1 MVTFAE
7 VRKMRKETGLLE
19 WDVWRAHSVMERK
32 PDAAT
37 SAMSGE
43 PHDVLGRVEPE
54 LAGEARRY
62 RRVLYGALL
71 MMFMPGILAILAWSA
86 MYWLPVCILWLPF
99 ERGVM
104 GLPGLS
110 LYEWSAFTL
119 LIAYL
124 VYGLVQ
130 IRASHRATACLAADY
145 RRLVAADEPQRT
157 EYAEAALSGR
167 YPRARAVLAK
177 STAFSM
183 YEDLMRRPGATGD
196 EAGEV
201 GAEARLTSVR
211 WDVGQAVGL
220 FVVIVAI
227 MITVS
232 GTATWVRESEL
243 APTAKTLLIAA
254 TLFGMYLIE
263 WATAWGLARAAS
275 QPLAKAVGLQKFDA
289 GKWVPAAIGVAL
301 VARIVAA
308 AWSLLLRFAHANAPA
323 PGLDVTRLMPSGS
336 WGVVMTVLMAAVLAP
351 LVEEIIFR
359 GIAYSALRDRFG
371 DVLGAV
377 FSAGMFAI
385 LHLSIYTIAPVFVL
399 ALMLSA
405 LYRRSGSLWVPVIA
419 HMSFNALGLV
429 GIYLLKVSGL
439 T

>member
-1 MVTFAE
+1 MGTLAE

-43 PHDVLGRVEPE
+43 PDDVLGRVEPE

-62 RRVLYGALL
+62 RGVLYGALL
-71 MMFMPGILAILAWSA
+71 TMFMPGILAILAWSA
-86 MYWLPVCILWLPF
+86 MYWLPVRIMWLPF
-99 ERGVM
+99 ERGGM

-110 LYEWSAFTL
+110 LYEWSAFAL
-119 LIAYL
+119 LLAYL

-130 IRASHRATACLAADY
+130 IRASHRATACLSADY
-145 RRLVAADEPQRT
+145 RRLVAADESQRA

-167 YPRARAVLAK
+167 YPRVRAVLGK

-196 EAGEV
+196 GAGEAGTES
-201 GAEARLTSVR
+201 RLTSVR
-211 WDVGQAVGL
+211 WDVGQVVGL

-227 MITVS
+227 MITLS
-232 GTATWVRESEL
+232 GTAAWIRESEL

-254 TLFGMYLIE
+254 ALFCVYLLE
-263 WATAWGLARAAS
+263 WAIAWGLARAAS
-275 QPLAKAVGLQKFDA
+275 QPLAQAVGLRKFDA
-289 GKWVPAAIGVAL
+289 GKWVPAAIGAAL

-308 AWSLLLRFAHANAPA
+308 AWSLVLRFAHAKAPG
-323 PGLDVTRLMPSGS
+323 PGLDVTRLMPSGLL
-336 WGVVMTVLMAAVLAP
+336 GVAMTVLMTAVLAP

-385 LHLSIYTIAPVFVL
+385 LHPNAYAIVPVFVL

-405 LYRRSGSLWVPVIA
+405 LFRRSGSLWVPVIA